1 MKGAIIGDIIGS
13 AFVNDNLPTTE
24 FQLFKPT
31 SAFTDDTVLT
41 LATADSIINER
52 PYKKTLIEWT
62 QRFPQ
67 AGYRAD
73 FLQWALMGGNK
84 EYKSDGDGAARRISP
99 IGFAANSIEE
109 ALTESMESTLITHNV
124 PVRIEA
130 AQATAVAVFMAK
142 SGATRKEIKQ
152 FISVHFGYDL
162 NLSVAHW
169 KSKINLGETLST
181 PVPPAIAAFLE
192 ASDFEEAI
200 RLAILIGG
208 PSNTIAS
215 ITGALAQA
223 YFKHI
228 PKAFIKRALARLT
241 PDMEAII
248 EAFDVANFQEK
259 ATADKQITTTA
270 ENK

>member
-13 AFVNDNLPTTE
+13 AFINENLPSTE
-24 FQLFKPT
+24 FQLFKST

-41 LATADSIINER
+41 LATADSIVHQK
-52 PYKKTLIEWT
+52 PYKETLIEWT
-62 QRFPQ
+62 RRFPE
-67 AGYRAD
+67 AGYRPD
-73 FLQWALMGGNK
+73 FLQWAQNGGV
-84 EYKSDGDGAARRISP
+84 EAYKSDGDGAARRISP
-99 IGFAANSIEE
+99 IGYAANSIEE
-109 ALTESMESTLITHNV
+109 ALTEARKSATITHNV
-124 PVRIEA
+124 PVRLEA

-142 SGATRKEIKQ
+142 SGATRKEIKT
-152 FISVHFGYDL
+152 FISVHFDYDL
-162 NLSVAHW
+162 NLKVNHW
-169 KSKINLGETLST
+169 KDKIHSGAPLLT

-241 PDMEAII
+241 PDMESLMELF
-248 EAFDVANFQEK
+248 EASYLQEK
-259 ATADKQITTTA
+259 TT
-270 ENK
+270 EELK